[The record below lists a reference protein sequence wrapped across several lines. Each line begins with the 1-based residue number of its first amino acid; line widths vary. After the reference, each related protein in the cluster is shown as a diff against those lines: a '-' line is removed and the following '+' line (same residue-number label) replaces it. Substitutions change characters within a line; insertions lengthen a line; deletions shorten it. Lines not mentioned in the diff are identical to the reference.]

1 MPLNPSTNL
10 RIGLVLAG
18 IAAIVL
24 GPFLLQRSLNRASYD
39 AARWLAHTYQVEGAA
54 RTVVTDLRDAESAA
68 LALVV
73 GTDVPLVR
81 ERLRDAIERAP
92 DDLDRLQALTRDN
105 PDQQVRVGKLRDR
118 IEQRLAMG
126 KAIADAPDPRRM
138 TEMGREMVERS
149 PVRSLANEVIAE
161 ETRLAA
167 ARDVAASRE
176 RERAQWTSAAVALG
190 QLVLLAVIVLL
201 WKRETDRRVANERAS
216 RASAE
221 RAQAILQA
229 VREPI
234 ALLDADQ
241 SLVLANE
248 AFGTLYDVEPGEMA
262 PRPIAEVGQGAWAD
276 PVFQQRLRD
285 VATRGRELWDYE
297 LTQVTDGQT
306 RHMVVNAVR
315 MPGSEG
321 SDAGVLLTASDL
333 TARKASEEQVRE
345 LNRQLEGKVG
355 QVSEVNRELEAFS
368 YSVSHDLRA
377 PLRHIAGFADK
388 LGRHLGDGADE
399 KTQHY
404 LRVISDSARR
414 MGALIDDLL
423 VYSRLGRNAIRLQAV
438 DMQSMVADLRAM
450 FDATRAN
457 EQPDARPIE
466 WHIAPL
472 PVVVAD
478 ENMMRQAWQN
488 LLGNAIKYSG
498 HRDPPV
504 IHVGHER
511 GADGAHHFS
520 VRDNGAGFDM
530 AYASKLFGV
539 FQRLHKAS
547 EYPGTGIGL
556 ASVRRVLARHDGQV
570 WAEAEPDRGATF
582 HFTLPELLDAPA
594 RLTGEP
600 A

>member
-377 PLRHIAGFADK
+377 PLRHIVGFSDLLLEAGGLDDTERRQRFLRNIKESARLAGKLVDDLLSFSQMGRAALRPTTVDMYDLVSACIDK
-388 LGRHLGDGADE
+388 LGMEIG
-399 KTQHY
+399 Q
-404 LRVISDSARR
+404 
-414 MGALIDDLL
+414 
-423 VYSRLGRNAIRLQAV
+423 RNV
-438 DMQSMVADLRAM
+438 D
-450 FDATRAN
+450 
-457 EQPDARPIE
+457 
-466 WHIAPL
+466 WHIDRL
-472 PVVVAD
+472 PAAWAD
-478 ENMMRQAWQN
+478 PSFLHLAVLN
-488 LLGNAIKYSG
+488 LLSNAVKFTAA
-498 HRDPPV
+498 RDPAV
-504 IHVGHER
+504 IRIWADDSEHETVFHI
-511 GADGAHHFS
+511 A
-520 VRDNGAGFDM
+520 DNGAGFNMD
-530 AYASKLFGV
+530 YVHKLFGV
-539 FQRLHKAS
+539 FQRLHRM
-547 EYPGTGIGL
+547 EDFQGTGIGL
-556 ASVRRVLARHDGQV
+556 ANVRRIVERHDGRV
-570 WAEAEPDRGATF
+570 WADSVQGEGATF
-582 HFTLPELLDAPA
+582 SFSLPKHTPN
-594 RLTGEP
+594 P
-600 A
+600 